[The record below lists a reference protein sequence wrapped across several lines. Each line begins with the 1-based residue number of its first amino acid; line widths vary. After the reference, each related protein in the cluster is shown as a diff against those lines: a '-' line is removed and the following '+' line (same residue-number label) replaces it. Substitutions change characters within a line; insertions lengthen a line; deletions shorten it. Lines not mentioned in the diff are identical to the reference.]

1 MTSYITGAVVPKL
14 TQASLASIPIP
25 VPPLD
30 EQQRIVAE
38 LDLLTEVIDKRKMQL
53 KELETL
59 AQSIFYDMFGDPI
72 QNEKG
77 WDVKSLGD
85 VCDLKAGKNIKASE
99 LRDNYEDGLYPCY
112 GGNGIRGYIA
122 KFSHQGTFPIIGR
135 QGALC
140 GNVQLASGVFYA
152 TEHAVV
158 CKPLIEFEPHF
169 LFFVLVAM
177 NLNQYAQ
184 GVAQPGLA
192 VQNITPLPIILPPIK
207 LQQEFADK
215 IQSIEKQ
222 KAAVNQSIAETQK
235 LLDYTMDKYFG

>member
-1 MTSYITGAVVPKL
+1 
-14 TQASLASIPIP
+14 
-25 VPPLD
+25 
-30 EQQRIVAE
+30 
-38 LDLLTEVIDKRKMQL
+38 
-53 KELETL
+53 
-59 AQSIFYDMFGDPI
+59 
-72 QNEKG
+72 
-77 WDVKSLGD
+77 
-85 VCDLKAGKNIKASE
+85 
-99 LRDNYEDGLYPCY
+99 
-112 GGNGIRGYIA
+112 
-122 KFSHQGTFPIIGR
+122 
-135 QGALC
+135 
-140 GNVQLASGVFYA
+140 
-152 TEHAVV
+152 VV